1 MKKMH
6 RNDPISQLR
15 DTARLIEPDERW
27 ILDTRKTLLRE
38 MKNALPEH
46 QKIDLKGK
54 VQATLTERFQILR
67 GPVFAVFGV
76 IFILFSGSIASVS
89 ASERSLPGDFLYS
102 LKLVTEQARLAF
114 TKPKDEKL
122 KLKVEFATRR
132 GDELKRVIEEP
143 DESGQKEKR
152 VEQAAEI
159 LKRDLDTVKKQ
170 LEDVKN
176 ESEPSKVVEAAKLV
190 DEKSSELFDTLE
202 QAKSSVLEGNQ
213 VKVREAQSAIVT
225 TGGKAIETLIDAHD
239 VDGAAIS
246 EEDVVDA
253 MNEYT
258 KTVKSFTGVEVTEA
272 VATTTTSL
280 SGSESST
287 STTTGLI
294 LSDPEELKETYAKVK
309 IATEQAIAKS
319 ALESASGTLAI
330 PGDSVDSESASSTN
344 LGTTVTTTESILENK
359 TSGSGG

>member
-6 RNDPISQLR
+6 RNDPIARLR
-15 DTARLIEPDERW
+15 EKARLIEPDERW
-27 ILDTRKTLLRE
+27 ILDTRISLLRE
-38 MKNALPEH
+38 MNSAFPNH
-46 QKIDLKGK
+46 QKIGEKANIR
-54 VQATLTERFQILR
+54 QAIVARIRIVR
-67 GPVFAVFGV
+67 GPVFATFGAIV
-76 IFILFSGSIASVS
+76 ILLSGSVLSVS

-102 LKLVTEQARLAF
+102 LKLVTEQARLALK
-114 TKPKDEKL
+114 KPKDEKL

-143 DESGQKEKR
+143 DTSGQKEKR

-176 ESEPSKVVEAAKLV
+176 GSEPKKVVEAARLV

-202 QAKSSVLEGNQ
+202 DAKDSVLEGNQ
-213 VKVREAQSAIVT
+213 EKVREAQSAIVT

-239 VDGAAIS
+239 VDGASIS
-246 EEDVVDA
+246 EEDVVEA

-272 VATTTTSL
+272 VATSTSDF
-280 SGSESST
+280 SETESST
-287 STTTGLI
+287 STTTGQV
-294 LSDPEELKETYAKVK
+294 LSDPVGLKDTYTKVK

-319 ALESASGTLAI
+319 ALESASGTFAI
-330 PGDSVDSESASSTN
+330 PGDDVVVESASSTN
-344 LGTTVTTTESILENK
+344 LGTTATTTTIIENK
-359 TSGSGG
+359 TDEPGG